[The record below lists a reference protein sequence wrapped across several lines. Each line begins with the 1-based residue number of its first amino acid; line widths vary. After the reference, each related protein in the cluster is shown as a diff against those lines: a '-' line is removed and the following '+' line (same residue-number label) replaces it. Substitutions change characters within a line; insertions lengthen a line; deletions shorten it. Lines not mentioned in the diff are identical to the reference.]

1 MLLMEKL
8 LLKKQSKIK
17 MTMYN
22 MDLDKVIHKINSK
35 GAINVG
41 LQFPEGL
48 KMQAINIAREIEA
61 QTDATV
67 IISGDPCFGACDVSD
82 YKMKGSV
89 DLIVHYGH
97 TPLPLKY
104 EVPTLFIESFS
115 DIDVKKDL
123 KKSLEHL
130 KDYYKIGLVTT
141 TQHLHIL
148 NEIKDYLEDN
158 GKEVVLG
165 SSKSTRKGQVLGCNF
180 SSIKDLDVEIFL
192 FIGSGNFHPLG
203 IHLFTKT
210 PVLALDPYNNEIRE
224 MDEYADR
231 VLRIRFARI
240 VKASKAKKWGV
251 IVSSKEGQY
260 RMKLAK
266 KIKKTLEDEGM
277 EAYILLIDNINPDIL
292 LPYLELDAFVV
303 SACPRI
309 AVDDAQM
316 YNKPLITPQEL
327 EIVLNKREWEN
338 YQLDEILFH
347 ERYK

>member
-1 MLLMEKL
+1 M
-8 LLKKQSKIK
+8 S
-17 MTMYN
+17 MYN
-22 MDLDKVIHKINSK
+22 MDLDRVIRKINSK
-35 GAINVG
+35 DAKNVG

-48 KMQAINIAREIEA
+48 KMQAIKIARKIESE
-61 QTDATV
+61 TDATV

-104 EVPTLFIESFS
+104 EVPTIFVEAFAK
-115 DIDVKKDL
+115 IDLKKDL
-123 KKSLEHL
+123 EKCLDAL
-130 KDYYKIGLVTT
+130 KDYSKVALVTT
-141 TQHLHIL
+141 TQHLHLL
-148 NEIKDYLEDN
+148 NEIRDYLEDN

-180 SSIKDLDVEIFL
+180 SSIKDLDAEIFL

-203 IHLFTKT
+203 INLFSNT
-210 PVLALDPYNNEIRE
+210 PVLALDPYNNELRR

-231 VLRIRFARI
+231 ILRIRFARI
-240 VKASKAKKWGV
+240 TKARSAEKWGI

-266 KIKKTLEDEGM
+266 ETKKLLEENGM
-277 EAYILLIDNINPDIL
+277 EAYIILVDNVNPDVL

-309 AVDDAQM
+309 AIDDSQM
-316 YNKPLITPQEL
+316 YKKPLLTPQEL

-347 ERYK
+347 ERYQ

>member
-1 MLLMEKL
+1 M
-8 LLKKQSKIK
+8 S
-17 MTMYN
+17 MYN
-22 MDLDKVIHKINSK
+22 MDLDRVISKINSK
-35 GAINVG
+35 DAKNVG

-48 KMQAINIAREIEA
+48 KMQAIKIARKIESE
-61 QTDATV
+61 TDATV

-104 EVPTLFIESFS
+104 EVPTIFVEAYAKI
-115 DIDVKKDL
+115 DL
-123 KKSLEHL
+123 KNALEKCLDAL
-130 KDYYKIGLVTT
+130 KDYSKVALVTT
-141 TQHLHIL
+141 TQHLHLL
-148 NEIKDYLEDN
+148 NEIRDYLEDN

-180 SSIKDLDVEIFL
+180 SSIKDLDAEIFL

-203 IHLFTKT
+203 INLFSNT
-210 PVLALDPYNNEIRE
+210 PVLALDPYNNELRR

-231 VLRIRFARI
+231 ILRIRCARI
-240 VKASKAKKWGV
+240 TKARSAEKWGI

-266 KIKKTLEDEGM
+266 ETKKLLEENGM
-277 EAYILLIDNINPDIL
+277 EAYIILVDNVNPDVL

-309 AVDDAQM
+309 AIDDSQM
-316 YNKPLITPQEL
+316 YKKPLLTPQEL

-347 ERYK
+347 ERYQ

>member
-1 MLLMEKL
+1 
-8 LLKKQSKIK
+8 
-17 MTMYN
+17 
-22 MDLDKVIHKINSK
+22 MDLDKVIRKINSK
-35 GAINVG
+35 NVETVG

-48 KMQAINIAREIEA
+48 KMQATKIARKIEEE
-61 QTDATV
+61 TESTV

-104 EVPTLFIESFS
+104 EVPTIFVEAFANI
-115 DIDVKKDL
+115 DIKENL
-123 KKSLEHL
+123 KQCLDAL
-130 KDYYKIGLVTT
+130 KDYSRIALVTT
-141 TQHLHIL
+141 TQHLHLL

-180 SSIKDLDVEIFL
+180 SSIKNLDAEIFL

-203 IHLFTKT
+203 INLFSNT
-210 PVLALDPYNNEIRE
+210 PVLALDPYNNELRR

-231 VLRIRFARI
+231 ILRIRFARI
-240 VKASKAKKWGV
+240 TKARTAEKWG
-251 IVSSKEGQY
+251 ILVSSKEGQY

-266 KIKKTLEDEGM
+266 EIKKVLEEQGM
-277 EAYILLIDNINPDIL
+277 EAYIILMDNVSPDAL
-292 LPYLELDAFVV
+292 LPYMELDAFVV

-309 AVDDAQM
+309 AIDDSQM
-316 YNKPLITPQEL
+316 YKKPLLTPQEL

>member
-1 MLLMEKL
+1 
-8 LLKKQSKIK
+8 
-17 MTMYN
+17 MYD
-22 MDLDKVIHKINSK
+22 MDLDKVIRKINSK
-35 GAINVG
+35 DAQTVG

-48 KMQAINIAREIEA
+48 KMQAVKIARQIEDE
-61 QTDATV
+61 TEATV

-104 EVPTLFIESFS
+104 EVPTVFIEAFS
-115 DIDVKKDL
+115 NIDIKKDL
-123 KKSLEHL
+123 EKCLKELKS
-130 KDYYKIGLVTT
+130 YSRIGLVTT
-141 TQHLHIL
+141 TQHLHLL
-148 NEIKDYLEDN
+148 NETKDFLEDN
-158 GKEVVLG
+158 GKEVILG
-165 SSKSTRKGQVLGCNF
+165 SSPSTRKGQVLGCNF
-180 SSIKDLDVEIFL
+180 SSIKELDVDVIL

-203 IHLFTKT
+203 IKLFSNT
-210 PVLALDPYNNEIRE
+210 PVLALDPYNSEIRS

-231 VLRIRFARI
+231 ILRIRFARI
-240 VKASKAKKWGV
+240 TKASTARKWGV

-260 RMKLAK
+260 RMALAK
-266 KIKKTLEDEGM
+266 QLKKTLEDNGL
-277 EAYILLIDNINPDIL
+277 EAYIILADNINPDIL
-292 LPYLELDAFVV
+292 LPYLELEAFVV

-309 AVDDAQM
+309 AIDDSQM
-316 YNKPLITPQEL
+316 YKKPLLTPQEL

>member
-1 MLLMEKL
+1 M
-8 LLKKQSKIK
+8 S
-17 MTMYN
+17 MYN
-22 MDLDKVIHKINSK
+22 MDLDRVIRKINSK
-35 GAINVG
+35 DAETVG

-48 KMQAINIAREIEA
+48 KMQATKIARRIEEE
-61 QTDATV
+61 TDATV

-104 EVPTLFIESFS
+104 EVPTIFVEAFA
-115 DIDVKKDL
+115 DIDIKENL
-123 KKSLEHL
+123 KQCLDAL
-130 KDYYKIGLVTT
+130 KDYSRIGLVTT
-141 TQHLHIL
+141 TQHLHLL
-148 NEIKDYLEDN
+148 NEIRDYLEDN

-180 SSIKDLDVEIFL
+180 SSIKNLDAEIFL

-203 IHLFTKT
+203 INLFSNT
-210 PVLALDPYNNEIRE
+210 PVLALDPYNNELRR

-231 VLRIRFARI
+231 ILRIRFARI
-240 VKASKAKKWGV
+240 TKAGSAKKWG
-251 IVSSKEGQY
+251 ILVSSKEGQY

-266 KIKKTLEDEGM
+266 QIKKTLQDAGM
-277 EAYILLIDNINPDIL
+277 EAYIILVDNVTPDAL
-292 LPYLELDAFVV
+292 LPYIELEAFVV

-309 AVDDAQM
+309 AIDDSQM
-316 YNKPLITPQEL
+316 YKKPLLTPQEL
-327 EIVLNKREWEN
+327 EIVLKKREWEN

>member
-1 MLLMEKL
+1 M
-8 LLKKQSKIK
+8 S
-17 MTMYN
+17 MYN
-22 MDLDKVIHKINSK
+22 MDLDKVIRKINSK
-35 GAINVG
+35 NVETVG

-48 KMQAINIAREIEA
+48 KMQATKIARKIEEE
-61 QTDATV
+61 TESTV

-104 EVPTLFIESFS
+104 EVPTIFVEAFANI
-115 DIDVKKDL
+115 DIKENLNQCLD
-123 KKSLEHL
+123 EL
-130 KDYYKIGLVTT
+130 KDYSRIGLVTT
-141 TQHLHIL
+141 TQHLHLL

-180 SSIKDLDVEIFL
+180 SSIKNLDAEIFL

-203 IHLFTKT
+203 INLFSNT
-210 PVLALDPYNNEIRE
+210 PVLALDPYNNELRK

-231 VLRIRFARI
+231 ILRIRFARI
-240 VKASKAKKWGV
+240 TKARTAEKWGI

-260 RMKLAK
+260 RMNLAK
-266 KIKKTLEDEGM
+266 EIKKILEEQGM
-277 EAYILLIDNINPDIL
+277 EAYIILMDNVSPDAL
-292 LPYLELDAFVV
+292 LPYMELDAFVV

-309 AVDDAQM
+309 AIDDSQM
-316 YNKPLITPQEL
+316 YKKPLLTPQEL

-347 ERYK
+347 ERYQ